1 MGSNAPQYDEDIYTD
16 EALLEPYE
24 HYRALRELGPAVHL
38 RAHDAYAVAR
48 YDDVKHVL
56 STPDTFRSADGIAL
70 NHPANDAIRGCT
82 LASDGEQHA
91 HLRRVVAHRLT
102 PRALRPMHETIT
114 ATADALVTDLV
125 ARGSFDAVVDLAR
138 ALPLSI
144 VPDFVGWPEEGRE
157 HLLTW
162 AGANFDSFGPLN
174 ARTARAMPHCGEM
187 AAYGTALVRDE
198 NVLPGSL
205 GASVLEA
212 RDRGEVTTE
221 QAMMLMLD
229 YLAPSLDTTISAVGS
244 AIWLFG
250 THPEQWDL
258 VRADPSLVPRAVLEV
273 VRLESP
279 IQSFGRR
286 VAHDTELG
294 GVALPAGSRVVVL
307 YASANRDERHW
318 DSPEAFDVTRRN
330 AGGQLGFGHGEHN
343 CAGQGLAR
351 MEAEA
356 VLAALA
362 QTVERFEL
370 GAPERALNNLIR
382 AFAAVPVTV
391 HAASRAVGS

>member
-1 MGSNAPQYDEDIYTD
+1 MGSEAPRYDADLYAD
-16 EALLEPYE
+16 EVLLEPYG
-24 HYRALRELGPAVHL
+24 HYRALRELGPVVHL
-38 RAHDAYAVAR
+38 PAHDAYAVAR
-48 YDDVKHVL
+48 YDDVKQVL
-56 STPDTFRSADGIAL
+56 GTPGTFASADGIAL
-70 NHPANDAIRGCT
+70 NRPANDAIRGCT
-82 LASDGEQHA
+82 LASDGERHA

-102 PRALRPMHETIT
+102 PRALRPMHETVV
-114 ATADALVTDLV
+114 ATADALVADLV
-125 ARGSFDAVVDLAR
+125 ARGSFDAVTDLAR
-138 ALPLSI
+138 TLPLSI
-144 VPDFVGWPEEGRE
+144 VPDFVGWPQEGRE

-162 AGANFDSFGPLN
+162 AGANFDSFGPEN

-205 GASVLEA
+205 GASVLAA
-212 RDRGEVTTE
+212 RDDGEITTE

-250 THPEQWDL
+250 THPEQWDRI
-258 VRADPSLVPRAVLEV
+258 RADPSLVPRAVHEV
-273 VRLESP
+273 IRLETP

-286 VAHDTELG
+286 VTQDTELG
-294 GVALPAGSRVVVL
+294 GVALPAGAKVVVL

-318 DSPEAFDVTRRN
+318 DSPEDFDVTRRN
-330 AGGQLGFGHGEHN
+330 AVGQLGFGFGEHN

-362 QTVERFEL
+362 RTVERFEL
-370 GAPERALNNLIR
+370 GTPERALNNLIR
-382 AFAAVPVTV
+382 AFGALPVTV
-391 HAASRAVGS
+391 HAAAGAPVG